1 MTRREAR
8 ALCDSALSELAA
20 HRNRTIIRSASHWQA
35 EIEICKDL
43 ARAYDVVAET
53 SSSPDYERGEAA
65 KYRRTIAI
73 LEARLITIA

>member
-20 HRNRTIIRSASHWQA
+20 HHNRTVVRSASHWQA

-65 KYRRTIAI
+65 KYRARIAT
-73 LEARLITIA
+73 LDARLAT